1 MTTFDL
7 RAWRKRMGYTVS
19 EAAEALGLSRQR
31 FKDNIYIPDKRPPS
45 ARTIELAQALE
56 REKRDAD
63 HL

>member
-45 ARTIELAQALE
+45 ARTIELARALE
-56 REKRDAD
+56 HKKGGGP
-63 HL
+63 HP